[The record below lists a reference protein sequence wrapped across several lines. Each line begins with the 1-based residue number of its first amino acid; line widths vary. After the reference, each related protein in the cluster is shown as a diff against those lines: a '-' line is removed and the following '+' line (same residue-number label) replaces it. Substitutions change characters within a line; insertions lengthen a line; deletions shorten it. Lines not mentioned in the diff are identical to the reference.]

1 MTTERNWYNFTTDEV
16 LKTLDSSREGLS
28 EKETQ
33 ARLARFGANKLRE
46 KGRASPALLLLKQF
60 ASPMVYILLIVV
72 IVEAVVLDSLT
83 DAGVILVIVLI
94 NAIIG
99 FVQELR
105 AERALEAL
113 KKMTSPATRVRRNN
127 AEHDIPAG
135 HLVPGDIIILE
146 GGDKV
151 PADARLLEAAGLS
164 ADESALTGES
174 VPIDKI
180 TSVIKG
186 RVILADMI
194 NMVHM
199 GTAVVNGRGTAV
211 VTATGMDTHFG
222 QIVAQVQ
229 EAKPPQTSLQ
239 KNVAKLGRYIAYLV
253 VGIVILIVAIG
264 IGRGY
269 GFAEIFLLGVAAVVS
284 AIPEELIVM
293 VTVALSLGMRR
304 MAGRKALVRK
314 LQAVET
320 MGAVTVICSDKTG
333 TLTES
338 EMTVRE
344 ILVDNRTIEVTGNG
358 YNPQGNFI
366 LDSTNIDPLK
376 DKALAL
382 AMKIAVLAND
392 THLERKDGRYQVLGD
407 PTEGAL
413 LTVGLKAG
421 IDRDQLRKE
430 YPRVSELPF
439 QSESRY
445 LATLHQ
451 NHDGSGITYV
461 EGSVEEVLGM
471 SRYIYQNGGIQEMT
485 EEKRR
490 RLRQVNQ
497 NMAARALRVAALA
510 YYDCEDFASQVCIT
524 DIEGQLVFVALAGMI
539 DPPREE
545 VKSAAAACK
554 SAGIKVVMI
563 TGDQKVTARAI
574 ALQLGIPA
582 EEILTGQEL
591 AALSREELTKRI
603 DRVQVFARVE
613 PLQKLKVVEAFQDR
627 GHIVAMTGDG
637 VNDAPALRAADI
649 GVAMGIKGTD
659 VAREASDIVLADD
672 NFASIVAAVEEG
684 RIIFGNIRR
693 SVLFL
698 LSTSLG
704 ELLTWALVLLIGLPL
719 PVAAVQI
726 LWINLVTDGTCVT
739 PLGVEP
745 RHGSVMDKPPQNPN
759 SGILYPG
766 MLFRMLFL
774 AVIMAGGTVGLFYWQ
789 LQTVS
794 LEIARTMAFC
804 TIVGFQWFN
813 ALNSRSTHLSV
824 FKLGF
829 FSNRW
834 LMIGIPAGIALQ
846 FLVIYTPLLQDLFH
860 TVPLNASQWGII
872 IGVTASVWV
881 LEEIRKAFVPH
892 LFDRGK

>member
-1 MTTERNWYNFTTDEV
+1 MITERHWYNFTTDEV
-16 LKTLDSSREGLS
+16 LKTLASSRNGLS

-33 ARLARFGANKLRE
+33 ARLVRYGANKLRE
-46 KGRASPALLLLKQF
+46 KERASPVLLLLKQF

-72 IVEAVVLDSLT
+72 IVEALVLDSLT
-83 DAGVILVIVLI
+83 DAGVIMVIVLF

-113 KKMTSPATRVRRNN
+113 KKMTSPTTRVRRNE
-127 AEHDIPAG
+127 AEHDIPAS

-151 PADARLLEAAGLS
+151 PADARLLEAASLS
-164 ADESALTGES
+164 ADESTLTGES
-174 VPIDKI
+174 VPIEKI
-180 TSVIKG
+180 TSTIKG
-186 RVILADMI
+186 RVVLADI
-194 NMVHM
+194 VNMVHM
-199 GTAVVNGRGTAV
+199 GTSIVTGRGTAV

-229 EAKPPQTSLQ
+229 ETKPPQTPLQ
-239 KNVAKLGRYIAYLV
+239 KNIAKLGRYIAYLV

-304 MAGRKALVRK
+304 MASRKALVRK
-314 LQAVET
+314 LQAVES

-366 LDSTNIDPLK
+366 LDSQIIEPLK

-392 THLERKDGRYQVLGD
+392 THLERKDGQYQILGD

-421 IDRDQLRKE
+421 LDRDQLRKE

-461 EGSVEEVLGM
+461 EGSGEEVLSM
-471 SRYIYQNGGIQEMT
+471 SRYIYENGSVQEMT

-490 RLRQVNQ
+490 QLKQVNE

-510 YYDCEDFASQVCIT
+510 YYDCEDFANQVCIT
-524 DIEGQLVFVALAGMI
+524 DIEGQLIFVALIGMF

-545 VKSAAAACK
+545 VKSAVAACK

-563 TGDQKVTARAI
+563 TGDQKVTAKAI

-582 EEILTGQEL
+582 EEVLTGQEL
-591 AALSREELTKRI
+591 ATLSREELAKRI
-603 DRVQVFARVE
+603 DKIQVFARVE
-613 PLQKLKVVEAFQDR
+613 PLQKLKVIEAFQDL

-649 GVAMGIKGTD
+649 GIAMGIKGTD

-672 NFASIVAAVEEG
+672 NFTSIVAAVEEG
-684 RIIFGNIRR
+684 RVIFSNIRR

-704 ELLTWALVLLIGLPL
+704 ELFTWALVLLAVLPL

-726 LWINLVTDGTCVT
+726 LWINLVTDGACVT

-745 RHGSVMDKPPQNPN
+745 QHGNVMDNPPHNPK

-766 MLFRMLFL
+766 MLYRMLFL
-774 AVIMAGGTVGLFYWQ
+774 SVIMAGGTVGLFYWQ

-794 LEIARTMAFC
+794 LETARTMAFC

-813 ALNSRSTHLSV
+813 ALNSRSNHRSV

-834 LMIGIPAGIALQ
+834 LMIGIPVGIALQ
-846 FLVIYTPLLQDLFH
+846 LLVIYTPLLQDLFH

-872 IGVTASVWV
+872 IGVAASVWI
-881 LEEIRKAFVPH
+881 LEEIRKALVPH

>member
-1 MTTERNWYNFTTDEV
+1 MLAQRNWYNLSTDAV
-16 LKTLDSSREGLS
+16 LKALASSPDGLP
-28 EKETQ
+28 EKEVTIRQ
-33 ARLARFGANKLRE
+33 ARHGPNKLLG
-46 KGRASPALLLLKQF
+46 KGRANPALLMLKQF

-83 DAGVILVIVLI
+83 DAGVIFFIVLL

-113 KKMTSPATRVRRNN
+113 KKMTSPMARVRRNK
-127 AEHDIPAG
+127 AEHDITAS

-164 ADESALTGES
+164 VEESALTGES

-180 TSVIKG
+180 SSTLKG
-186 RVILADMI
+186 RVVLADMV

-199 GTAVVNGRGTAV
+199 GTSVAAGRGTAV
-211 VTATGMDTHFG
+211 VTETGMDTQFG
-222 QIVAQVQ
+222 RIVAQVQ
-229 EAKPPQTSLQ
+229 ATKQPLTPLQ
-239 KNVAKLGRYIAYLV
+239 KNVARLGRYIAYLV

-264 IGRGY
+264 IVRGY

-304 MAGRKALVRK
+304 MASKKALIRK

-333 TLTES
+333 TLTEG

-344 ILVDNRTIEVTGNG
+344 IFLDNHTIEVTGNG
-358 YNPQGNFI
+358 YNPRGDFLLKGQSI
-366 LDSTNIDPLK
+366 EPLR
-376 DKALAL
+376 DESLAL

-392 THLERKDGRYQVLGD
+392 TNLERQDGHCRILGD

-413 LTVGLKAG
+413 LTLGLKAG
-421 IDRDQLRKE
+421 LDRDQLRKE
-430 YPRVSELPF
+430 YPRISELPF

-451 NHDGSGITYV
+451 SRDGSGITYV
-461 EGSVEEVLGM
+461 EGSFEEVLNM
-471 SRYIYQNGGIQEMT
+471 SRYTYENARVQEMT
-485 EEKRR
+485 EDQ
-490 RLRQVNQ
+490 RQQIKQANED
-497 NMAARALRVAALA
+497 MASRALRVAALA
-510 YYDCEDFASQVCIT
+510 YYDCEDFTNQVCIT

-545 VKSAAAACK
+545 VKSAIAACNR
-554 SAGIKVVMI
+554 AGIKVVMI
-563 TGDQKVTARAI
+563 TGDQKVTAKAI
-574 ALQLGIPA
+574 ATQLGIPA
-582 EEILTGQEL
+582 DEVLTGQEL
-591 AALSREELTKRI
+591 AALSRGELAKRI
-603 DRVQVFARVE
+603 DRIQVFARVE
-613 PLQKLKVVEAFQDR
+613 PLQKLKVVEALKDR
-627 GHIVAMTGDG
+627 GHIAAMTGDG

-659 VAREASDIVLADD
+659 VAREAADIVLADD
-672 NFASIVAAVEEG
+672 NFTSIVSAVEEG
-684 RIIFGNIRR
+684 RIIFSNIRR
-693 SVLFL
+693 SVFFL

-704 ELLTWALVLLIGLPL
+704 ELFTWAIVLLAGLPL

-726 LWINLVTDGTCVT
+726 LWINLVTDGACVT
-739 PLGVEP
+739 PLGIEP
-745 RHGSVMDKPPQNPN
+745 KHGDVMNRPPQNPK
-759 SGILYPG
+759 SGILHSG
-766 MLFRMLFL
+766 MLYRMIFL
-774 AVIMAGGTVGLFYWQ
+774 SLIMAGGTVGLFHWQ
-789 LQTVS
+789 LQTS
-794 LEIARTMAFC
+794 GLDQARTIAFC
-804 TIVGFQWFN
+804 TVVSFQWFN

-824 FKLGF
+824 FKIGF

-834 LMIGIPAGIALQ
+834 LMAGLPIAIALQ
-846 FLVIYTPLLQDLFH
+846 LLVIYTPSLQDLFH
-860 TVPLNASQWGII
+860 TVPLSASQWGIL
-872 IGVTASVWV
+872 IGVSASVWV
-881 LEEIRKAFVPH
+881 LEEIRKAVVPN
-892 LFDRGK
+892 LFDKGK